1 MNMRK
6 ILEVD
11 VMVDYNGGGGANTA
25 HTPGKGSHQWYTRCG
40 KARRPTERGRTNG
53 IQDVALPQG
62 LQREVIGQMNV
73 RKLLAVDATVDYDEG
88 GPNFSH
94 TPGKGNPPIGAKVAN

>member
-1 MNMRK
+1 MK
-6 ILEVD
+6 TLLFVICLIFICSW
-11 VMVDYNGGGGANTA
+11 
-25 HTPGKGSHQWYTRCG
+25 P
-40 KARRPTERGRTNG
+40 GRTNG
-53 IQDVALPQG
+53 IQDVALPQV

-73 RKLLAVDATVDYDEG
+73 RKLLAMNATVDYDEG

>member
-1 MNMRK
+1 MK
-6 ILEVD
+6 TLLFVICLIFICSW
-11 VMVDYNGGGGANTA
+11 
-25 HTPGKGSHQWYTRCG
+25 PGC
-40 KARRPTERGRTNG
+40 TNG

-62 LQREVIGQMNV
+62 LQREVIGQMNM